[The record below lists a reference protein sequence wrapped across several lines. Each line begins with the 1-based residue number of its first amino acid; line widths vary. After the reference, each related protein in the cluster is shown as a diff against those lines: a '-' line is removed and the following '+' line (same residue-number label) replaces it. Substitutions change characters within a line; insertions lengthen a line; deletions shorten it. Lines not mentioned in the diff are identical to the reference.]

1 MYLCRLNDLFVIKI
15 MKKYI
20 RIYTIYLLS
29 CLLCGCHVFEEKRMV
44 GTVAEYNGKTI
55 TVEDIQLLTLG
66 LSSEDSVRVVDQY
79 IRQWATG
86 LIEYDVAKDKTNK
99 DIERLVEDY
108 RRSLYLHEY
117 EQRLIAQRMPQ
128 MIEDTLIE
136 SFYSLHSKYL
146 ILSESIIRGLLL
158 VVPNKAPNMNDLRKK
173 IQQPN
178 LEENIEWLEKFAYQ
192 YAVGYELFLEDWKDM
207 SEIIVL
213 MPFEQNDLDKQLKNK
228 RQIELQDSINTYILQ
243 VTELHMKGELKPLT
257 YARKE
262 IESILLRQR
271 QVEFLKEERNLL
283 YEKALKEGKLKLYE
297 N

>member
-1 MYLCRLNDLFVIKI
+1 MYLCRLNDLFIIKI

-20 RIYTIYLLS
+20 KIYTIYLLS

-86 LIEYDVAKDKTNK
+86 LIEYDVAKDKMNK

-146 ILSESIIRGLLL
+146 ILSETIIRGLLL

-213 MPFEQNDLDKQLKNK
+213 MPFEQNNLDKQLKNK

-262 IESILLRQR
+262 IESI
-271 QVEFLKEERNLL
+271 KI
-283 YEKALKEGKLKLYE
+283 
-297 N
+297 

>member
-1 MYLCRLNDLFVIKI
+1 MYLCRLNDLFIIKI

-20 RIYTIYLLS
+20 KIYTIYLLS

-55 TVEDIQLLTLG
+55 TVENIQLLTLG

-146 ILSESIIRGLLL
+146 ILSETIIRGLLL

>member
-1 MYLCRLNDLFVIKI
+1 
-15 MKKYI
+15 
-20 RIYTIYLLS
+20 
-29 CLLCGCHVFEEKRMV
+29 MV
-44 GTVAEYNGKTI
+44 GTVAEYNGRTI
-55 TVEDIQLLTLG
+55 TLEDIQLLTLG
-66 LSSEDSVRVVDQY
+66 LSSADSMRVANQY

-86 LIEYDVAKDKTNK
+86 LIEYDIAKDKTNK

-128 MIEDTLIE
+128 LIEDTLIE

-146 ILSESIIRGLLL
+146 ILSETIIRGLLL
-158 VVPNKAPNMNDLRKK
+158 VVPNNAPNMNDLRKK

-213 MPFEQNDLDKQLKNK
+213 MPFAQNDIDKQLKNK

-243 VTELHMKGELKPLT
+243 VTEMHMKGELKPLT

-271 QVEFLKEERNLL
+271 QVEFLKE
-283 YEKALKEGKLKLYE
+283 A
-297 N
+297 

>member
-1 MYLCRLNDLFVIKI
+1 

>member
-20 RIYTIYLLS
+20 KIYTIYLLS

-283 YEKALKEGKLKLYE
+283 YEKALK
-297 N
+297 

>member
-1 MYLCRLNDLFVIKI
+1 MYLCRLNDLFIIKI

-20 RIYTIYLLS
+20 KIYTIYLLS

>member
-20 RIYTIYLLS
+20 KIYTIYLLS

-283 YEKALKEGKLKLYE
+283 YEKALKEGKLNLYE

>member
-1 MYLCRLNDLFVIKI
+1 MYLCRLNDLFIIKI

-20 RIYTIYLLS
+20 KIYTIYLLS

-146 ILSESIIRGLLL
+146 ILSETIIRGLLL

-283 YEKALKEGKLKLYE
+283 
-297 N
+297 

>member
-20 RIYTIYLLS
+20 KIYTIYLLS

-283 YEKALKEGKLKLYE
+283 YEKALKEDKLKLYE